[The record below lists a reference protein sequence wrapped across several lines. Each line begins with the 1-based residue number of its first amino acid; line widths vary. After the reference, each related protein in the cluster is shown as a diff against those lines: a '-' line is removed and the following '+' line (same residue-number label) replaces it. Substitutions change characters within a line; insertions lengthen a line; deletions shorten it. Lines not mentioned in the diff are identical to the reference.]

1 MKKVGMMLLM
11 LMLVASIA
19 AGCGGEKSTNDKQP
33 ANTATNAPAETKA
46 PEPTASAEATEGYA
60 DGSYYAEAVPKE
72 DSDWQEVIA
81 LQVEGGKI
89 VDVNWNAIN
98 KNGGL
103 DKKALSEAG
112 QYGMK
117 EKGKAAAEWHEQA
130 AALEQ
135 FLMEKQEPAAIV
147 VDDNGKTDAV
157 SGVSITAS
165 GFAQLADTALK
176 AGPVERGAYKD
187 GSYYAE
193 ADSFDEKSG
202 WKETVNITVMNG
214 KIVAASW
221 NGVHKDGGTDK
232 VTRSISGEYG
242 MKEKGNAAAE
252 WHEQAFNAEQYLI
265 EKQDP
270 AAITYGDDGSTDAI
284 SGVSIHVNGFV
295 ELAAKALA
303 NAK

>member
-1 MKKVGMMLLM
+1 MKKVGIVLLM
-11 LMLVASIA
+11 FMLVAVIA
-19 AGCGGEKSTNDKQP
+19 AGCGGDKKQFDGEKP
-33 ANTATNAPAETKA
+33 ANTATNAPAEST
-46 PEPTASAEATEGYA
+46 EPVENAEGYA
-60 DGSYYAEAVPKE
+60 DGSYYAEATPSE

-89 VDVNWNAIN
+89 VAVNWNAIN
-98 KNGGL
+98 KSGGL
-103 DKKALSEAG
+103 DKKALSQSG
-112 QYGMK
+112 GYGMK
-117 EKGKAAAEWHEQA
+117 EKGNAAAEWHEQA
-130 AALEQ
+130 EQLEK
-135 FLMEKQEPAAIV
+135 FLIEKQDPAAV
-147 VDDNGKTDAV
+147 VVNDAGKTDAV

-165 GFAQLADTALK
+165 GFAQLADAALK
-176 AGPVERGAYKD
+176 AGPAERGAYKD

-193 ADSFDEKSG
+193 ADSFDENSG

-232 VTRSISGEYG
+232 VARSKAGEYG

-252 WHEQAFNAEQYLI
+252 WHEQAYNAEQYLI

-270 AAITYGDDGSTDAI
+270 AAIILGDDGSTDAI

-303 NAK
+303 NA